1 MKLGDTFIGKRLIVG
16 DPTIPGGPV
25 GLGRGKAE
33 LRGGA
38 YVEAPMIVGDD
49 TKFPLPEATMMIGR
63 CTNLDAAALIPGL
76 FRIRNLIPGT
86 ETPQDVVIGDPSGPV
101 GVTIYCG
108 LSFFTVE
115 ASLINLVTIKKTEVE
130 AVADE
135 VAAIKSDVSVKVD
148 AGAKT
153 ELGVDANL
161 SLAINQ
167 APVASPSV
175 IETFLDFFT
184 PKGNSLNKTT
194 AIATKA
200 LAKNFDIE
208 HPTKEGHRLRHSCV
222 ETPQN
227 DVYVRGKLK
236 GTNVIEL
243 PDYWKGLVDPDSITV
258 QLTPIGCRQSLY
270 YEEVEWCSTI
280 KVVNADCG
288 PVWCSYTVFAE
299 RKDVEKLIS
308 EYEGET
314 PESYPGNNDVYDIS
328 GWNK

>member
-49 TKFPLPEATMMIGR
+49 TKFPLPEATMMVGR

-101 GVTIYCG
+101 GVTVFCG

-115 ASLINLVTIKKTEVE
+115 AAAINLVTIVKTQLSTIV
-130 AVADE
+130 DE
-135 VAAIKSDVSVKVD
+135 IEAIKSDIGVKVF

-153 ELGVDANL
+153 ELGVDSNIAAAFNMVPL
-161 SLAINQ
+161 SGPTLAGPYIDYKSG
-167 APVASPSV
+167 A
-175 IETFLDFFT
+175 T
-184 PKGNSLNKTT
+184 SLNKTFG
-194 AIATKA
+194 IAVSK
-200 LAKNFDIE
+200 KPFDIL
-208 HPTKEGHRLRHSCV
+208 HPTKEGHRLRYVSL
-222 ETPQN
+222 EGPSAE
-227 DVYVRGKLK
+227 VYVRGKLK
-236 GTNVIEL
+236 DSNTIEL
-243 PDYWKGLVDPDSITV
+243 PDYWKGLVDPESITV
-258 QLTPIGCRQSLY
+258 TLTPIGTFQELF

-280 KVVNADCG
+280 NVINAAGG
-288 PVWCSYTVFAE
+288 PVNCSYTVFAE
-299 RKDVEKLIS
+299 RKDTSKNVP
-308 EYEGET
+308 EYKGLT
-314 PESYPGNNDVYDIS
+314 PLDYPGDNDEYRL
-328 GWNK
+328 

>member
-49 TKFPLPEATMMIGR
+49 TKFPLPEATMMVGR

-101 GVTIYCG
+101 GVTVYCG

-115 ASLINLVTIKKTEVE
+115 AAAINLVTVVKTQLSSIV
-130 AVADE
+130 DE
-135 VAAIKSDVSVKVD
+135 IEAIKSDIGVKVF

-153 ELGVDANL
+153 ELGVDSNIAAAFNMVPL
-161 SLAINQ
+161 SGPTLAGPYIDYKSG
-167 APVASPSV
+167 A
-175 IETFLDFFT
+175 T
-184 PKGNSLNKTT
+184 SLNKTFG
-194 AIATKA
+194 IAVSK
-200 LAKNFDIE
+200 KPFDIL
-208 HPTKEGHRLRHSCV
+208 HPTKEGHRLRYVSL
-222 ETPQN
+222 EGPSAE
-227 DVYVRGKLK
+227 VYVRGKLK
-236 GTNVIEL
+236 DSNTIEL
-243 PDYWKGLVDPDSITV
+243 PDYWKGLVDPESITV
-258 QLTPIGCRQSLY
+258 TLTPIGTFQELF

-280 KVVNADCG
+280 KVVNAAGG
-288 PVWCSYTVFAE
+288 PVNCSYTVFAE
-299 RKDVEKLIS
+299 RKDTSKNVP
-308 EYEGET
+308 EYKGLT
-314 PESYPGNNDVYDIS
+314 PLDYPGDNDEYRL
-328 GWNK
+328 

>member
-101 GVTIYCG
+101 GVTVFCG

-115 ASLINLVTIKKTEVE
+115 AAAINLVTIVKTQLSTIV
-130 AVADE
+130 DE
-135 VAAIKSDVSVKVD
+135 IEAIKSDIGVKVF

-153 ELGVDANL
+153 ELGVDSNIAAAFNMVPL
-161 SLAINQ
+161 SGPTLAGPYIDYKSG
-167 APVASPSV
+167 A
-175 IETFLDFFT
+175 TT
-184 PKGNSLNKTT
+184 LNKTFG
-194 AIATKA
+194 IAVSK
-200 LAKNFDIE
+200 KPFDIL
-208 HPTKEGHRLRHSCV
+208 HPTKEGHRLRYVSL
-222 ETPQN
+222 EGPSAE
-227 DVYVRGKLK
+227 VYVRGKLK
-236 GTNVIEL
+236 DSNTIEL
-243 PDYWKGLVDPDSITV
+243 PDYWKGLVDPESITV
-258 QLTPIGCRQSLY
+258 TLTPIGTFQELF

-280 KVVNADCG
+280 KVVNAAGG
-288 PVWCSYTVFAE
+288 PINCSYTVFAE
-299 RKDVEKLIS
+299 RKDTSKNVP
-308 EYEGET
+308 EYKGLT
-314 PESYPGNNDVYDIS
+314 PLDYPGDNDEYRL
-328 GWNK
+328 

>member
-101 GVTIYCG
+101 GVTVYCG

-115 ASLINLVTIKKTEVE
+115 ASAINLVTIVKNQFAAIV
-130 AVADE
+130 DE
-135 VAAIKSDVSVKVD
+135 IEAIKSDIGVKLF

-153 ELGVDANL
+153 ELGFDSNIGAAFN
-161 SLAINQ
+161 A
-167 APVASPSV
+167 APLFGPVPTTYIDYVAP
-175 IETFLDFFT
+175 
-184 PKGNSLNKTT
+184 GTT
-194 AIATKA
+194 LLWTNE
-200 LAKNFDIE
+200 LAKSKKPFDIL
-208 HPTKEGHRLRHSCV
+208 HPTKEGHRLRYVSL
-222 ETPQN
+222 EGP
-227 DVYVRGKLK
+227 DAEVYVRGKLK
-236 GTNVIEL
+236 GTNIIEL
-243 PDYWKGLVDPDSITV
+243 PDYWKGLVDPESITV

-299 RKDVEKLIS
+299 RKDTSKNVP
-308 EYEGET
+308 EYKGLT
-314 PESYPGNNDVYDIS
+314 PLDYPGDNDEYRL
-328 GWNK
+328 

>member
-1 MKLGDTFIGKRLIVG
+1 MKLGDTFVGKRLIVG

-25 GLGRGKAE
+25 GLGRGKLE

-63 CTNLDAAALIPGL
+63 CTNLDAAALVPGL

-101 GVTIYCG
+101 GVTVYCG

-115 ASLINLVTIKKTEVE
+115 ASAINLVTVVKNQFAAIV
-130 AVADE
+130 DE
-135 VAAIKSDVSVKVD
+135 IEAIKSDIGVKLF

-153 ELGVDANL
+153 ELGFDSNIGAAFNAAPL
-161 SLAINQ
+161 SGPVPTGYIDYV
-167 APVASPSV
+167 APGTTLLWTNSVAVSKKP
-175 IETFLDFFT
+175 
-184 PKGNSLNKTT
+184 
-194 AIATKA
+194 
-200 LAKNFDIE
+200 FDIL
-208 HPTKEGHRLRHSCV
+208 HPTKEGHRLRYVSL
-222 ETPQN
+222 EGP
-227 DVYVRGKLK
+227 DAEVYVRGKLK
-236 GTNVIEL
+236 GTNIIEL

-299 RKDVEKLIS
+299 RKDTSKNVP
-308 EYEGET
+308 EYKGLT
-314 PESYPGNNDVYDIS
+314 PLDYPGDNDEYRL
-328 GWNK
+328 